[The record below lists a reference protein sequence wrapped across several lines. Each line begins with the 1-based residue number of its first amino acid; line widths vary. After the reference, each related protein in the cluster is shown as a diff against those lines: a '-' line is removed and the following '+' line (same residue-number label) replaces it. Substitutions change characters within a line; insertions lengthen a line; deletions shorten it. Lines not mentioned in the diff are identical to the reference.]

1 MTENKQM
8 IADLYSTTET
18 SVHALED
25 PEVAYLVVHH
35 NQVLGSHLIPGLEVD
50 VDELEDG
57 IKADIRL
64 REGTIVNKPVHLCFG
79 MFPETGVQRIVLR
92 VDIGKQSKVALQ
104 AHCTFP
110 NAVDVQHIMDAKIRI
125 GEEAE
130 YSYFERHIHG
140 DKGGT
145 KVYPKAVVELERGSR
160 FKTEFEL
167 LKGRVGEI
175 YVDYATTCRKDSVM
189 EMTARINGTGD
200 DIIQIKET
208 GLLVEE
214 GARGVLTTR
223 IAVRENAKA
232 EVINTLEATAA
243 FTRGHV
249 DCNEIVQG
257 NAVAKAIPIV
267 NVNHPQAHVT
277 HEAAIG
283 SVDSKQLETLMA
295 RGLTED
301 EAVELIIEG
310 LLS

>member
-1 MTENKQM
+1 MTDNTQM
-8 IADLYSTTET
+8 IADLYSTTDT
-18 SVHALED
+18 SVHALDD
-25 PEVAYLVVHH
+25 PNVAYLVVHH
-35 NQVLGSHLIPGLEVD
+35 NHVLGAHLIPGLEVD

-64 REGTIVNKPVHLCFG
+64 QEGTIVEKPVHLCFG
-79 MFPETGVQRIVLR
+79 MFPETGVQRILLN
-92 VDIGKQSKVALQ
+92 VDIGKRSKVALQ

-110 NAVDVQHIMDAKIRI
+110 NAVDVQHIMDATITI

-140 DKGGT
+140 DNGGT
-145 KVYPKAVVELERGSR
+145 KVYPTAVVELKEGSR

-175 YVDYATTCRKDSVM
+175 HVDYTTTCKKNSVM

-200 DIIQIKET
+200 DVIHIKET

-214 GARGVLTTR
+214 GARGVLTSR
-223 IAVRENAKA
+223 IAVRENAQA
-232 EVINTLEATAA
+232 EVVNTLEATAA

-257 NAVAKAIPIV
+257 NGVAKAIPIV

-283 SVDSKQLETLMA
+283 SVDNKQLETLMA
-295 RGLTED
+295 RGLNED
-301 EAVELIIEG
+301 EAVELIIAG